1 MKKTKSKKLKQ
12 HNKTKKIKETKNK
25 VNLNLKKVIELYK
38 KEFDKL
44 SKLSNEKFKKE
55 QNKVNDLPKI
65 PEEELLTNA
74 IHQIVDTKNTKA
86 SIEEIK
92 KLAKE
97 FNPKQKKIHQCL
109 EGITNIKKLTLEENE
124 WKMSTNYS
132 GIKKGKKVFIKV
144 IKLKNVSNWRYK
156 KIKNDLELTMKA
168 NKLDVVVKINDVFV
182 CKDNDHEY
190 KLFIIKDF
198 IESESL
204 TKYTKKKKL
213 TKKQKADL
221 KKLIDKC
228 FANQI
233 LLEWLSSDK
242 ILVVKKGE
250 SLKFLFSSLKNASH
264 FKTILAEKKHS
275 AYADLE
281 WLTLMSDNKIKDLCI
296 KKLLREKI
304 VTYNM

>member
-1 MKKTKSKKLKQ
+1 MFRRY
-12 HNKTKKIKETKNK
+12 NK
-25 VNLNLKKVIELYK
+25 Y
-38 KEFDKL
+38 
-44 SKLSNEKFKKE
+44 
-55 QNKVNDLPKI
+55 
-65 PEEELLTNA
+65 
-74 IHQIVDTKNTKA
+74 
-86 SIEEIK
+86 
-92 KLAKE
+92 
-97 FNPKQKKIHQCL
+97 
-109 EGITNIKKLTLEENE
+109 IKKLTLEENE

-264 FKTILAEKKHS
+264 FKTLLAEKKHS

-281 WLTLMSDNKIKDLCI
+281 WLTLMSDNKIKVLCI

-304 VTYNM
+304 VTYNI